1 MWASAIFT
9 APGVSP
15 DRIEILRAAFTQ
27 MTLDPAFKEDS
38 EKWGIDLEPMAG
50 SDLQTMIESTTVFP
64 ESVRERAKEVAK
76 AE

>member
-1 MWASAIFT
+1 MRR
-9 APGVSP
+9 SP